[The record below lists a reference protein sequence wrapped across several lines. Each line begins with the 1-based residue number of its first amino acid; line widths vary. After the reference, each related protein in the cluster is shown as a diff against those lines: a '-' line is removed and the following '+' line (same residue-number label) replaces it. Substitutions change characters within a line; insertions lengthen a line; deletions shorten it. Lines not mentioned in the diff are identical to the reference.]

1 MNKNKKFKIISF
13 VLLVVIISTF
23 SGFIY
28 FRHLMVNKEIIKCDG
43 RWYTKKSWHDNFG
56 NYDLGSKNTPEEVY
70 VTFKQALLDNDVE
83 KVLQLMREERKSG
96 YESLL
101 KKYQNELG
109 SLKSLGERYPN
120 EIHKVNNY
128 NNFSSY
134 KYKFIGL
141 DNQIID
147 SNIEFVRNSNGYW
160 QIDAI

>member
-13 VLLVVIISTF
+13 ILLVLIISTF
-23 SGFIY
+23 SGFFY
-28 FRHLMVNKEIIKCDG
+28 FRHLIINKEIIKCDG

-56 NYDLGSKNTPEEVY
+56 NYDLGSKNTHEEVY
-70 VTFKQALLDNDVE
+70 TTFKQALLDNDVE

-96 YESLL
+96 YGSLL
-101 KKYQNELG
+101 KRYQNELG

-120 EIHKVNNY
+120 EIHKINSY

-134 KYKFIGL
+134 KYKFIGV
-141 DNQIID
+141 DNQVID
-147 SNIEFVRNSNGYW
+147 SNIEFVRNSDGYW